1 MYYRKADPYNYRGRG
16 GKQIEYVV
24 VHYDAGTKATARNN
38 VDAFATH
45 KPGTSAHYFVDENEV
60 AQSVAESM
68 SAQHC
73 GGRRYNNG
81 APAPFHGKCGNSN
94 SIGIELC
101 SRKNAYGE
109 YYIPVATQ
117 NRGARL
123 VADIMVRYHIPMSH
137 IIRHYDVTGKHCP
150 EPFVRDPR
158 QWEDFKDLVEK
169 YADPQDE
176 KQEEVKEDM
185 VYYEKVS
192 EIPDDVRREVV
203 QDLVKKGVIKGT
215 ETGLH
220 LSEDMVRILAYL
232 RRAKVV

>member
-1 MYYRKADPYNYRGRG
+1 MYYRKADPYNFRGRG

-45 KPGTSAHYFVDENEV
+45 KTGTSAHYFVDENEV
-60 AQSVAESM
+60 AQSVPEDM

-73 GGRRYNNG
+73 GGRKYNG
-81 APAPFHGKCGNSN
+81 APAPFHLKCINSN

-101 SRKNAYGE
+101 SRKNGWGE

-123 VADIMVRYHIPMSH
+123 VADIMRRFHIDMAH
-137 IIRHYDVTGKHCP
+137 VIRHYDVTGKHCP
-150 EPFVRDPR
+150 EPFVREPR

-169 YADPQDE
+169 YLNPVED
-176 KQEEVKEDM
+176 KQEVKEDM
-185 VYYEKVS
+185 VYYDKIAD
-192 EIPDDVRREVV
+192 IPDDVRREVV
-203 QDLVKKGVIKGT
+203 QDLVTKGVIKGID
-215 ETGLH
+215 TGLH

-232 RRAKVV
+232 RRAKVL

>member
-1 MYYRKADPYNYRGRG
+1 MYYRKADPYNFRGRG

-24 VHYDAGTKATARNN
+24 IHYDAGTKATARNN

-60 AQSVAESM
+60 AQSVPENM

-73 GGRRYNNG
+73 GGRKYNNG
-81 APAPFHGKCGNSN
+81 APAPFHLNCMNSN

-101 SRKNAYGE
+101 SRKNGWGE

-123 VADIMVRYHIPMSH
+123 VADIMRRFNIGMSH
-137 IIRHYDVTGKHCP
+137 LIRHYDVTGKHCP
-150 EPFVRDPR
+150 EPFVREPR

-169 YADPQDE
+169 YLNPVEDE
-176 KQEEVKEDM
+176 QEVKEHM
-185 VYYEKVS
+185 IYYEKIGD
-192 EIPDDVRREVV
+192 IPDDVRREVV
-203 QDLVKKGVIKGT
+203 EDLVKKGVIKGT

>member
-1 MYYRKADPYNYRGRG
+1 MYYRQADPYNFRGRG
-16 GKQIEYVV
+16 GKQVSYIVI
-24 VHYDAGTKATARNN
+24 HYDAGTKATARNN

-60 AQSVAESM
+60 AQSVPESM

-73 GGRRYNNG
+73 GGRKYNNG
-81 APAPFHGKCGNSN
+81 APAPFHLKCMNAN

-101 SRKNAYGE
+101 SRKNGWGE

-117 NRGARL
+117 NRAARL
-123 VADIMVRYHIPMSH
+123 VAELMKRYHVDMNH
-137 IIRHYDVTGKHCP
+137 LIRHYDVTGKHCP
-150 EPFVRDPR
+150 EPFVREPR

-169 YADPQDE
+169 YLDPVEEE
-176 KQEEVKEDM
+176 KEVKEDM
-185 VYYEKVS
+185 VYYEKIS
-192 EIPDDVRREVV
+192 DIPDDVRREVV
-203 QDLVKKGVIKGT
+203 QDLVTKGVIKGT
-215 ETGLH
+215 DTGLH

>member
-1 MYYRKADPYNYRGRG
+1 MYYRQADPYNFRGRG
-16 GKQIEYVV
+16 GKHVSYIVI
-24 VHYDAGTKATARNN
+24 HYDAGTKATARNN

-60 AQSVAESM
+60 AQSVPESM

-73 GGRRYNNG
+73 GGRKYNNG
-81 APAPFHGKCGNSN
+81 APAPFHLKCMNAN

-101 SRKNAYGE
+101 SRKNGWGE

-117 NRGARL
+117 NRAAVL
-123 VADIMVRYHIPMSH
+123 VAELMKRYHVDMNH
-137 IIRHYDVTGKHCP
+137 LVRHYDVTGKHCP
-150 EPFVRDPR
+150 EPFVRETR

-169 YADPQDE
+169 YLDPVEEE
-176 KQEEVKEDM
+176 KEVKEEM
-185 VYYEKVS
+185 IYYEKIS
-192 EIPDDVRREVV
+192 DIPDDVRREVV
-203 QDLVKKGVIKGT
+203 QDLVTKGVIKGT
-215 ETGLH
+215 ENGLH